1 MQLAARAPVRTV
13 EARAGPSTSQR
24 APRAALGRARPSRL
38 RSRSVRLAVTSKSVG
53 IIGTGAVGTACAS
66 SLIHKN
72 LVSNIKLFDMNM
84 ARNEGT
90 ALDLEDSAFVSG
102 THVEHCETVA
112 QLQGCDIIV
121 ITAGVKQKPVEPRTQ
136 LIGRNFA
143 VLSTIVGQL
152 SPQNP
157 NTVLVIVSNP
167 VDVLTALVQ
176 KLCVGHS
183 PSRIIGS
190 GTYLDSLRLRV
201 ALSKKLE
208 VNVKSVHAYMLGEH
222 GDSQVFARSQAQV
235 GGCPLAHLSIPEG
248 ELLELES
255 RVRRKAYEIIQRK
268 GETSHG
274 VGEAVAAICSA
285 VMLDRNEVLP
295 VSNYVAE
302 YDAVMGW
309 PAVVNAGGVVRT
321 IPQVLSAGEDAA
333 LRASAA
339 NIRATCASVLPEMAP
354 VASR

>member
-1 MQLAARAPVRTV
+1 MQLAACAP
-13 EARAGPSTSQR
+13 AQF
-24 APRAALGRARPSRL
+24 ALGRAHRSVP
-38 RSRSVRLAVTSKSVG
+38 RSRPVRPYAKSVG

-72 LVSNIKLFDMNM
+72 LVSNIRLFDMNQE
-84 ARNEGT
+84 RNLGT
-90 ALDLEDSAFVSG
+90 ALDLEDSAFVTG
-102 THVEHCETVA
+102 THVEHCESVT
-112 QLQGCDIIV
+112 QLQGCDVIV
-121 ITAGVKQKPVEPRTQ
+121 ITAGVKQRPDEPRTQ

-152 SPQNP
+152 SPLSP

-176 KLCVGHS
+176 KLCVGHN

-201 ALSKKLE
+201 ALSKKLD

-222 GDSQVFARSQAQV
+222 GDTQVFARSQAQV
-235 GGCPLAHLSIPEG
+235 GGCPLLHIGIPEG
-248 ELLELES
+248 ELVELET
-255 RVRRKAYEIIQRK
+255 RVRRKAYDIIQRK

-274 VGEAVAAICSA
+274 VGEAVAAICAA

-309 PAVVNAGGVVRT
+309 PAVVNASGVVRT
-321 IPQVLSAGEDAA
+321 IPQVLAAEEDAA
-333 LRASAA
+333 IRLSAA
-339 NIRATCASVLPEMAP
+339 NIRATCASVLPDMVSAH
-354 VASR
+354 